1 VDGDET
7 LTLRRFDV
15 VGSTIRDSSPR
26 FSIPAHLVDGP
37 AQRGELSPS
46 LQALIL
52 RLNETSIEL
61 GEVGQALERA
71 AYVASFVNKNAHQPQ
86 FWKHGANAT
95 KLIGPVTHFLLSMPR
110 LPDFTQDSNIYSE
123 PLLRE
128 MVRLALLILLA
139 GLKMAFSLISDELGP
154 LQERFSILLLPAP
167 STYSLFPELSLWAII
182 VVASLYQGPS
192 REWQIAEI
200 RRAMRDMN
208 IPTGEAAI
216 EVAKNIIWIEA
227 LTVSEVERLSP
238 EIDHDSNLHEA
249 EHGRP

>member
-1 VDGDET
+1 MDVDEI
-7 LTLRRFDV
+7 LTFRRFDV
-15 VGSTIRDSSPR
+15 VGSAIHDSSPR

-46 LQALIL
+46 MQALIL
-52 RLNETSIEL
+52 RLNETSVEL
-61 GEVGQALERA
+61 GKVGQALERA

-86 FWKHGANAT
+86 FWKDGANAT

-110 LPDFTQDSNIYSE
+110 LPDFTQDSNTYSE
-123 PLLRE
+123 LLLRE

-139 GLKMAFSLISDELGP
+139 GLKKAFSLISDELGP
-154 LQERFSILLLPAP
+154 LQERFSIVLLLAP

-182 VVASLYQGPS
+182 VAASLHEGPS
-192 REWQIAEI
+192 RELQIAEI

-216 EVAKNIIWIEA
+216 KVAKNIIWIEA
-227 LTVSEVERLSP
+227 TTVSEIGRLPS
-238 EIDHDSNLHEA
+238 EIDHDSNLHEM

>member
-1 VDGDET
+1 VDGDKA
-7 LTLRRFDV
+7 LTSRRFDV
-15 VGSTIRDSSPR
+15 VGSAIHDSSPR
-26 FSIPAHLVDGP
+26 FSIPAHLIDGP
-37 AQRGELSPS
+37 VQRGDLSPS
-46 LQALIL
+46 VQALIL
-52 RLNETSIEL
+52 RLNETSVEL
-61 GEVGQALERA
+61 GKVGQALERA

-86 FWKHGANAT
+86 FWKDGANAT

-110 LPDFTQDSNIYSE
+110 LPDFTQDSNTYSE
-123 PLLRE
+123 LLLRE

-139 GLKMAFSLISDELGP
+139 GLKKAFSLISGELGP
-154 LQERFSILLLPAP
+154 LQEGFSILLLAP

-182 VVASLYQGPS
+182 VVASLHQGPS
-192 REWQIAEI
+192 RELQIAEI

-216 EVAKNIIWIEA
+216 EVAKNIIWIEV
-227 LTVSEVERLSP
+227 LTVSEVGRLSS

>member
-1 VDGDET
+1 VDGDKA
-7 LTLRRFDV
+7 LTSRRFDV
-15 VGSTIRDSSPR
+15 VGSAIHDSSPR

-37 AQRGELSPS
+37 AQRGDLSPS
-46 LQALIL
+46 VQALIL
-52 RLNETSIEL
+52 RLNETSVEL
-61 GEVGQALERA
+61 GKVGQALERA

-86 FWKHGANAT
+86 FWKDGANAT

-110 LPDFTQDSNIYSE
+110 LPDFTQDSNTYSE
-123 PLLRE
+123 LLLRE

-139 GLKMAFSLISDELGP
+139 GLKKAFSLISGELGP
-154 LQERFSILLLPAP
+154 LQEGFSILLLAP

-182 VVASLYQGPS
+182 VVASLHQGPS
-192 REWQIAEI
+192 RELQIAEI

-216 EVAKNIIWIEA
+216 EVAKNIIWIEV
-227 LTVSEVERLSP
+227 LTVSEVGRLSS